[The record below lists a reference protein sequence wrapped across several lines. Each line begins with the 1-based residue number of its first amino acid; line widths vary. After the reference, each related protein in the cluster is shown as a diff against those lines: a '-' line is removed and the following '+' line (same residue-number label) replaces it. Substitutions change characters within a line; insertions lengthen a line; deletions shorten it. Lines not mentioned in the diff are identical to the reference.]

1 MVQEVKVFATK
12 VDGLSL
18 ILRENMVE
26 EGNTGPDTCSHTNN
40 LVNETP
46 ERSLCCRDR
55 LAAEN
60 FSTLTLDS
68 EWWCRILEAEAGG
81 SSCSRPA
88 WVTARTTQRNPGGV
102 GGREAAEAPCL
113 Y

>member
-1 MVQEVKVFATK
+1 M
-12 VDGLSL
+12 DDLSL

-26 EGNTGPDTCSHTNN
+26 EGNTGPDTCSHMNN

-55 LAAEN
+55 LAGEN

-68 EWWCRILEAEAGG
+68 EWWCRPLIPGFG
-81 SSCSRPA
+81 R
-88 WVTARTTQRNPGGV
+88 QRQVDLHVQGQPG
-102 GGREAAEAPCL
+102 
-113 Y
+113 